1 MSKIKFI
8 ILLTITS
15 LIFLSTKSF
24 AVNNTG
30 EATAYK
36 IKMRYL
42 ELCETGS
49 TNANCKN
56 PLVIGTGNSGLINI
70 ADTAAGATAA
80 AYGDLTTVPIGKSYT
95 YYQVTLERKVIISG
109 SVSDGSN
116 TCLTNASDFSIDT
129 AERGKVGGTA
139 NTVELY
145 MAMTTSGLGDDIN
158 SIDTPGTG
166 TAQAAGTVDDDDEYL
181 QVRGKFTKAI
191 TIKDGKLPVLKLAFG
206 TTNALGYVGASGGC
220 TLTNGEQQG
229 LYGAAPDVT
238 ATVVD

>member
-1 MSKIKFI
+1 MNKIKFI

-49 TNANCKN
+49 TDANCLN

-95 YYQVTLERKVIISG
+95 YYQVTLERKVFL
-109 SVSDGSN
+109 V
-116 TCLTNASDFSIDT
+116 
-129 AERGKVGGTA
+129 
-139 NTVELY
+139 
-145 MAMTTSGLGDDIN
+145 
-158 SIDTPGTG
+158 
-166 TAQAAGTVDDDDEYL
+166 Q
-181 QVRGKFTKAI
+181 
-191 TIKDGKLPVLKLAFG
+191 
-206 TTNALGYVGASGGC
+206 
-220 TLTNGEQQG
+220 
-229 LYGAAPDVT
+229 
-238 ATVVD
+238 